1 MMGGSK
7 MKMSPNMRK
16 AQENMAP
23 GVITADGFL
32 GEDKRPLQD
41 IIIESE
47 ELMRYHDIDFDEVV
61 QILKDMMEEGRNGL
75 GEPITVDEK
84 WIVQTTEARGHLPC
98 PFEDGIHRKITTV
111 IRNIA
116 LEESIMISTLSLHLL
131 QKHHFLEGK
140 GSPFRLDPEQ
150 LKRVLEIK

>member
-1 MMGGSK
+1 

-32 GEDKRPLQD
+32 GDDSRPLQD
-41 IIIESE
+41 MIVETE
-47 ELMRYHDIDFDEVV
+47 ELMRHYKLDIDDVV
-61 QILKDMMEEGRNGL
+61 QILKDLMEEGRNGL
-75 GEPITVDEK
+75 GEPITVEDK

-98 PFEDGIHRKITTV
+98 PFEDGIQRKITTV
-111 IRNIA
+111 VRNIR
-116 LEESIMISTLSLHLL
+116 LGESIMYSTLSLHLL

-140 GSPFRLDPEQ
+140 GSTFRLEPD
-150 LKRVLEIK
+150 LVKRVLEL

>member
-1 MMGGSK
+1 

-32 GEDKRPLQD
+32 GDDKRPVQE
-41 IIIESE
+41 IITEDE
-47 ELMRYHDIDFDEVV
+47 EHMRYHGLDFDETV
-61 QILKDMMEEGRNGL
+61 QILKDLMEEGRNGL
-75 GEPITVDEK
+75 GEPITIEDK
-84 WIVQTTEARGHLPC
+84 WLVQTTEARGHLAC

-111 IRNIA
+111 IKN
-116 LEESIMISTLSLHLL
+116 LKNNSTVMVSALSLHLM

-140 GSPFRLDPEQ
+140 GSPFRLEPDT
-150 LKRVLEIK
+150 LVKVLEE

>member
-1 MMGGSK
+1 
-7 MKMSPNMRK
+7 MKMTPNTRK

-32 GEDKRPLQD
+32 GDDARPLQD
-41 IIIESE
+41 IITEDE
-47 ELMRYHDIDFDEVV
+47 ELMRHFRLDFDDVV

-84 WIVQTTEARGHLPC
+84 WLVQTTEARGHLAC
-98 PFEDGIHRKITTV
+98 PFEDGIQRKITTI

-116 LEESIMISTLSLHLL
+116 TGDSLTVSALSLHLIK
-131 QKHHFLEGK
+131 KHHFLQGQ
-140 GSPFRLDPEQ
+140 GSSFRIDPEN
-150 LKRVLEIK
+150 LKKVLEL

>member
-1 MMGGSK
+1 
-7 MKMSPNMRK
+7 MKMTPNMRK

-32 GEDKRPLQD
+32 GDDKRPLQD
-41 IIIESE
+41 IIVESE
-47 ELMRYHDIDFDEVV
+47 EQLRHVGIDIDTVV

-111 IRNIA
+111 VRNI
-116 LEESIMISTLSLHLL
+116 EKGESIMYSSISLHLL
-131 QKHHFLEGK
+131 KKHHFLEGK
-140 GSPFRLDPEQ
+140 GSPFRLEPAL
-150 LKRVLEIK
+150 LKSVLELE

>member
-1 MMGGSK
+1 
-7 MKMSPNMRK
+7 MKMTPNMRK

-32 GEDKRPLQD
+32 GDDKRPLQD
-41 IIIESE
+41 MIIDSE
-47 ELMRYHDIDFDEVV
+47 ELLRHHGIDIENVV
-61 QILKDMMEEGRNGL
+61 QILKDFMEEGRNGL

-111 IRNIA
+111 VRNIE
-116 LEESIMISTLSLHLL
+116 LGESIMFSTISLHLL
-131 QKHHFLEGK
+131 QKHHFLEGA
-140 GSPFRLDPEQ
+140 GSPFRLEPVQ
-150 LKRVLEIK
+150 LKKVLEL